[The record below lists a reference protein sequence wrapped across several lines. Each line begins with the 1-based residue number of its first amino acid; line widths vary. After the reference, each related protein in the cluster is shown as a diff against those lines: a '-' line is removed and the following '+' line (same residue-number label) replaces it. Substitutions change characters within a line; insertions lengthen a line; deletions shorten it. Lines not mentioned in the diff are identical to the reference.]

1 MGSFRILLVEQR
13 DLYYARVMTKSF
25 KIAFILLT
33 VIIELILARPKI
45 NLAICNGSKIKE
57 DQLQNFQ
64 VYCKQNQEEIIA
76 SDFSF
81 RTLLNSREDATQIG
95 ILPFPQAFQPYRQTK
110 IKSKRIEDGDLTSTL
125 HVLRA
130 KLLDEAAR
138 FEAAYANKHDQSSDF
153 ALVDAK
159 STANEDFLN
168 NVQSNPPPD
177 AATLNLLSRILSEDP
192 IFQ

>member
-13 DLYYARVMTKSF
+13 YLYYARVITKSF

-45 NLAICNGSKIKE
+45 NLAICNASKIKE

-95 ILPFPQAFQPYRQTK
+95 ILPFPQTFQPYRQTK

-125 HVLRA
+125 HVLRT
-130 KLLDEAAR
+130 KLLDEAAS
-138 FEAAYANKHDQSSDF
+138 FEAAYTNKHDQ
-153 ALVDAK
+153 VDAK
-159 STANEDFLN
+159 STANNDFLN
-168 NVQSNPPPD
+168 NVPSNPPPD